1 MASTT
6 ISVTIFDTFQREN
19 VARHR
24 INIAQTQIHRLFS
37 NSTYLFIFKSQ
48 NTLINDTYNNSHFVL
63 RKQPI
68 SASSERERKG
78 KVVQPKRNLCARGKS
93 ETAFNFLSKVHS
105 WIVIANYFP
114 SANERETL
122 RFCPLATL
130 SSVCF
135 QRHSRNGVERQR
147 RQQSKK
153 TDILFTYFSPPQ
165 NWRERGNWLMLFK
178 VEGDFT

>member
-68 SASSERERKG
+68 SASSERERNG
-78 KVVQPKRNLCARGKS
+78 KEKVAQPKRNLCARGKS

-105 WIVIANYFP
+105 WIIANYFT
-114 SANERETL
+114 SASERE
-122 RFCPLATL
+122 
-130 SSVCF
+130 
-135 QRHSRNGVERQR
+135 
-147 RQQSKK
+147 
-153 TDILFTYFSPPQ
+153 
-165 NWRERGNWLMLFK
+165 RER
-178 VEGDFT
+178 DFTFLPAGNTFISLLSAPLKKRSWEAKATTVKENRYFIYLFLTAPKLERERELIDVV